1 MQITELGFD
10 REVDDQHKLHLSVK
24 VGIPGGDGQ
33 GDGTLLT
40 ELNYSLLSWVIL
52 FNILEMADVETAD
65 NFATSVKGI
74 LNSFANRS
82 AIPERTRGIL
92 PRRLP

>member
-1 MQITELGFD
+1 VTSGQDKRKIIGDHSGCFH
-10 REVDDQHKLHLSVK
+10 VVK
-24 VGIPGGDGQ
+24 GGA
-33 GDGTLLT
+33 LLT